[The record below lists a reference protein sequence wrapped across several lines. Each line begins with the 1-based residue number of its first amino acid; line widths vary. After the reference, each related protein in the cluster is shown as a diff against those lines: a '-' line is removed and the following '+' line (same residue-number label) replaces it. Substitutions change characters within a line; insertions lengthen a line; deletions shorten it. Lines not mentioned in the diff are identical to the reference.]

1 MFEKSSKSRGVFGT
15 QASIYDEAFSWIYLT
30 AYFFHNK
37 SSIIDVQLGYVQ
49 VSENVKFFKAK
60 LRWSKSSRLLQSLAI
75 LVRFWLRKHNRALG
89 AIALESYGSNRPEVF
104 YQKGVLKNFSK
115 FTRKHQTQACNFI
128 RKDTLKQVF
137 SCEFYKIFR
146 TPFYIQEHLQWLL
159 LKLAKTKYLSYSEQ
173 MFLSYKDQW
182 TDLYCQSIEWFL
194 YDLGIEHKWVR
205 LRTAISSNYH
215 VMNLWIIIT
224 MHRVKTLFL

>member
-1 MFEKSSKSRGVFGT
+1 M
-15 QASIYDEAFSWIYLT
+15 
-30 AYFFHNK
+30 
-37 SSIIDVQLGYVQ
+37 
-49 VSENVKFFKAK
+49 K
-60 LRWSKSSRLLQSLAI
+60 LRWSKSSRLLQCLAI
-75 LVRFWLRKHNRALG
+75 LVRFWLRKHNSALG

-137 SCEFYKIFR
+137 SCEFYEIFR
-146 TPFYIQEHLQWLL
+146 TPFYIQEYLQWLF
-159 LKLAKTKYLSYSEQ
+159 LKLAKTKYLTYSGQ

-182 TDLYCQSIEWFL
+182 TDLY
-194 YDLGIEHKWVR
+194 WVR

-224 MHRVKTLFL
+224 CTEWKLFSFSCD